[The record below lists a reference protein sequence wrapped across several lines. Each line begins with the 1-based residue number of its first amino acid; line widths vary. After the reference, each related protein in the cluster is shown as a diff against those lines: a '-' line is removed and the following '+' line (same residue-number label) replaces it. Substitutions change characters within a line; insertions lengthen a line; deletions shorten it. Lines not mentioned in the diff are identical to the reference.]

1 MQGRGLDIQSLLIC
15 PACQAIYLDAAAIPP
30 TCGCG
35 HDLTPSHPGPAM
47 RSPDAFGRR
56 SANITVDEEE
66 RLRKGYEITYHYRP
80 NGPAEAFDLQVGEQA
95 TAADLRARRHDLL
108 RSTGACATRKAS
120 RLHYLSTL
128 PCLADERQAVE
139 KHAATRRP
147 AATARKRVPPAELAN
162 HRGLRLYTQTETDVL
177 VLDVPLPADPPV
189 DAQDFYTTLLHVFRQ
204 AIALTLDLD
213 DGELGG
219 FLMPAPGDAQRAGSG
234 SCCTKSRPAAP
245 ARSPRSERRLGCG
258 SSWPVR
264 SNCSTTARRNAR
276 ERACYECLC
285 NFYNQLD
292 HEHLDRRA
300 VTPLLRRL
308 REVSV
313 EEIASDQEAH
323 FAALLARCQTE
334 LQRRVLHAIRD
345 VGLPL
350 PTEAQRLIEAD
361 GAPIASAD
369 FYYPRTVRLRWTARR
384 ITWTGW

>member
-1 MQGRGLDIQSLLIC
+1 M
-15 PACQAIYLDAAAIPP
+15 
-30 TCGCG
+30 
-35 HDLTPSHPGPAM
+35 
-47 RSPDAFGRR
+47 
-56 SANITVDEEE
+56 
-66 RLRKGYEITYHYRP
+66 
-80 NGPAEAFDLQVGEQA
+80 
-95 TAADLRARRHDLL
+95 
-108 RSTGACATRKAS
+108 
-120 RLHYLSTL
+120 
-128 PCLADERQAVE
+128 
-139 KHAATRRP
+139 
-147 AATARKRVPPAELAN
+147 
-162 HRGLRLYTQTETDVL
+162 L

-189 DAQDFYTTLLHVFRQ
+189 DAQDFYTTLLHAFRQ

-219 FLMPAPGDAQRAGSG
+219 FLMPAPGDAQRVRQWVVLHEVETGGAGTLASLRE
-234 SCCTKSRPAAP
+234 TPRLRLVV
-245 ARSPRSERRLGCG
+245 ARALELLHEGQADAC
-258 SSWPVR
+258 
-264 SNCSTTARRNAR
+264 

-334 LQRRVLHAIRD
+334 LERRVLHAIRD
-345 VGLPL
+345 AGLPL

-369 FYYPRTVRLRWTARR
+369 FYYPRTVVFVDGSPHHLDWVVRDDAEKRAKLRRLGLRVIVIRGESLDADLAGLRERVAT
-384 ITWTGW
+384 